1 MVLPE
6 REDPECAANRRRRC
20 RYAAR
25 EGTALP
31 CRMSPTFLLSCQKK
45 SRRHSGGKGNRLGMS
60 WPPMGQHTQNGGL
73 AVTNCRPNP
82 EVSYRLRYTYSFQN
96 CVPAPAGTEYNGVQN
111 RIGVFLLPCVPLRY
125 ALPGPFPVLSSS
137 LALRPLG
144 GWFFLPR
151 PSSPGG
157 GSKGESTK
165 APPGA
170 DKAARFRGNGTIGG
184 PSGLGIVLP

>member
-6 REDPECAANRRRRC
+6 REDPECAANRRRDEPRC

-60 WPPMGQHTQNGGL
+60 WPPMGQLTQNGGL

-82 EVSYRLRYTYSFQN
+82 EVSYRLRYTYSARN
-96 CVPAPAGTEYNGVQN
+96 CVPAPESPPHTNVPNRTPPALLSAAAPPSNSGRGFQRGGATAPPLCARGGMGDGGVP
-111 RIGVFLLPCVPLRY
+111 PC
-125 ALPGPFPVLSSS
+125 F
-137 LALRPLG
+137 
-144 GWFFLPR
+144 GW
-151 PSSPGG
+151 
-157 GSKGESTK
+157 GSKGE
-165 APPGA
+165 
-170 DKAARFRGNGTIGG
+170 G
-184 PSGLGIVLP
+184 PLR